1 MGIMVQQKAPLDKR
15 IIAFMIDW
23 VVLCCLQSIIVGM
36 FLLPNMRSIS
46 PSLLI
51 SSVLIATSITFLVNL
66 FKDSIGGMSLGKRV
80 MKIGIK
86 KEENSTQIPS
96 MVQLIIRNLFVVL
109 WPIEALLLIK
119 NGKRLGDTVTKT
131 DVYSL

>member
-1 MGIMVQQKAPLDKR
+1 MVQRKATLDKR
-15 IIAFMIDW
+15 IIAFLIDW
-23 VVLCCLQSIIVGM
+23 VALCCLQSIIVGV
-36 FLLPNMRSIS
+36 FLLPNIRSIS
-46 PSLLI
+46 TSLLI
-51 SSVLIATSITFLVNL
+51 SSVSIATSITFLVNL

-86 KEENSTQIPS
+86 KEENTTQIPS
-96 MVQLIIRNLFVVL
+96 MFQLIIRNLFVVL